1 MLALRDFDDRLALQR
16 QQELL
21 HRTERKRLIR
31 LARQHAPADGQE
43 RASVWAWPV
52 ARPRLALP
60 WG

>member
-21 HRTERKRLIR
+21 QRAERKRLIR
-31 LARQHAPADGQE
+31 LARQQAPAQRRKWSLE
-43 RASVWAWPV
+43 RAWPI